1 LDVQGAIMDT
11 PLIGETAALFA
22 AVLWTVNAI
31 LFSAAGKRIGSVGV
45 NAFRILVAVGFLA
58 ATHIIILGTLIPTA
72 NSAQW
77 LWLGVSGIVG
87 LGIGDFALFAAYVI
101 IGPKRSLLLM
111 ALAPVSS
118 VLAGYFVLN
127 ETLGPL
133 ALLGIAI
140 TLVGI
145 IIVVLEKKEDK
156 DDFKIQEGK
165 KTYGFVLGVIAAIGQ
180 GVGLVISKYGM
191 VTVADDPKVPLDS
204 LSATLIRMIIGAIFI
219 WICITV
225 VGRLPRTI
233 NSLKDKQALKLT
245 SAGAFVGPFLGV
257 WLSMVAITFTEAG
270 IAMTLMS
277 LMPVV
282 VIPAVWLTHGE
293 KTTRQGIAGAL
304 IAVVGVAIIF
314 LV

>member
-1 LDVQGAIMDT
+1 MDT
-11 PLIGETAALFA
+11 PLIGETAAIFA
-22 AVLWTVNAI
+22 AVLWTANAI
-31 LFSAAGKRIGSVGV
+31 LFSQAGKRIGSVGV
-45 NAFRILVAVGFLA
+45 NAFRILVAIAFLCV
-58 ATHIIILGTLIPTA
+58 THIIILGTLIPAA

-77 LWLGVSGIVG
+77 LWLGISGIVG

-101 IGPKRSLLLM
+101 IGPKRSLLFM

-118 VLAGYFVLN
+118 VLAGYVILN

-140 TLVGI
+140 TLIGI
-145 IIVVLEKKEDK
+145 VIVVLEKREDEN
-156 DDFKIQEGK
+156 DFKIQEGK
-165 KTYGFVLGVIAAIGQ
+165 KTYGFILGIIAAVGQ

-204 LSATLIRMIIGAIFI
+204 LSATMIRMIIGAIFI
-219 WICITV
+219 WVCITV
-225 VGRLPRTI
+225 VGRLPRTVK
-233 NSLKDKQALKLT
+233 SLRDKKALKLT

-282 VIPAVWLTHGE
+282 VIPAVWLTHKE
-293 KTTRQGIAGAL
+293 KTSGQGILGAL

>member
-1 LDVQGAIMDT
+1 MAA
-11 PLIGETAALFA
+11 PLIGETAALIA

-45 NAFRILVAVGFLA
+45 NAFRILVAVVFLVV
-58 ATHIIILGTLIPTA
+58 THIIILGTLIPAA

-77 LWLGVSGIVG
+77 FWLGVSGIVG

-118 VLAGYFVLN
+118 VLAGYIILN

-133 ALLGIAI
+133 ALLGIGI
-140 TLVGI
+140 TLAGI
-145 IIVVLEKKEDK
+145 VIVVMEKKEDK
-156 DDFKIQEGK
+156 NDFKIEEGK
-165 KTYGFVLGVIAAIGQ
+165 KKYGFFLGVIAAVGQ

-191 VTVADDPKVPLDS
+191 VTVADNPDDPLDP
-204 LSATLIRMIIGAIFI
+204 LSSTLIRMIVGAMFI
-219 WICITV
+219 WISITI
-225 VGRLPRTI
+225 VGRLPRTVK
-233 NSLKDKQALKLT
+233 SLKDRQALKLT

-257 WLSMVAITFTEAG
+257 WLSMVAVMYTDVG

-282 VIPAVWLTHGE
+282 VIPAVWLTHRE
-293 KTTRQGIAGAL
+293 KTSRQGIVGAM

-314 LV
+314 MV

>member
-1 LDVQGAIMDT
+1 MDT
-11 PLIGETAALFA
+11 PLIGETAAVFA
-22 AVLWTVNAI
+22 AVLWTANAI

-45 NAFRILVAVGFLA
+45 NAFRILVAVIFLA
-58 ATHIIILGTLIPTA
+58 VTHIIIIGSLIPAA

-77 LWLGVSGIVG
+77 FWLGVSGVVG

-111 ALAPVSS
+111 ALAPVTS
-118 VLAGYFVLN
+118 VLAGYLILD

-140 TLVGI
+140 TLIGI
-145 IIVVLEKKEDK
+145 TIVIMEKKEGEN
-156 DDFKIQEGK
+156 DFKIQEGK
-165 KTYGFVLGVIAAIGQ
+165 KTYGFILGVIAAVGQ

-191 VTVADDPKVPLDS
+191 VTVANDPNVPLDS
-204 LSATLIRMIIGAIFI
+204 LSATLIRMIIGAMFI
-219 WICITV
+219 WICIMV

-257 WLSMVAITFTEAG
+257 WLSMVAITFTQAG

-282 VIPAVWLTHGE
+282 VIPAVWLTHKE
-293 KTTRQGIAGAL
+293 KTSIPSIVGAM
-304 IAVVGVAIIF
+304 ITVVGVAIIF

>member
-1 LDVQGAIMDT
+1 MAN
-11 PLIGETAALFA
+11 PLIGETAALIA

-45 NAFRILVAVGFLA
+45 NAFRILVAVLFLVV
-58 ATHIIILGTLIPTA
+58 THIIILGTLIPAA

-77 LWLGVSGIVG
+77 FWLGVSGIVG

-118 VLAGYFVLN
+118 VLAGYVILN

-133 ALLGIAI
+133 ALLGIGV

-145 IIVVLEKKEDK
+145 VIVVLEKKEDAN
-156 DDFKIQEGK
+156 DFRIEEGK
-165 KTYGFVLGVIAAIGQ
+165 KTYGFILGVIAAIGQ

-191 VTVADDPKVPLDS
+191 VTMADNPDDPLDPLS
-204 LSATLIRMIIGAIFI
+204 STLIRMVIGAMFI

-225 VGRLPRTI
+225 MGRLPKTVR
-233 NSLKDKQALKLT
+233 SLKDRQALKLT

-257 WLSMVAITFTEAG
+257 WLSMVAVMYTDVG

-282 VIPAVWLTHGE
+282 VIPAVWLTHRE
-293 KTTRQGIAGAL
+293 KTSAQGIVGAM

>member
-1 LDVQGAIMDT
+1 MAP

-22 AVLWTVNAI
+22 ALLWTANAI

-45 NAFRILVAVGFLA
+45 NAFRILVAIVFL
-58 ATHIIILGTLIPTA
+58 TVSHIIILGTLIPAA

-77 LWLGVSGIVG
+77 FWMGISGIVG

-118 VLAGYFVLN
+118 VIGGYLMLN
-127 ETLGPL
+127 EELGSL
-133 ALLGIAI
+133 ALVGIAI
-140 TLVGI
+140 TLIGI
-145 IIVVLEKKEDK
+145 IIVVMEKKEDEN
-156 DDFKIQEGK
+156 DFKIEEGK
-165 KTYGFVLGVIAAIGQ
+165 KTYGFILGVIAAVGQ

-191 VTVADDPKVPLDS
+191 KTVATDPEVPLDP
-204 LSATLIRMIIGAIFI
+204 LSATLIRMIVGAVFI

-225 VGRLPRTI
+225 AGKLPKTI
-233 NSLKDKQALKLT
+233 KSLRDKQALKLT
-245 SAGAFVGPFLGV
+245 SAGAFIGPFLGV

-277 LMPVV
+277 LMPIF
-282 VIPAVWLTHGE
+282 VIPTVFLLYRE
-293 KTTRQGIAGAL
+293 KTSMQGMAGAF
-304 IAVVGVAIIF
+304 IAVIGVAIIF

>member
-1 LDVQGAIMDT
+1 MA
-11 PLIGETAALFA
+11 PSLIGESAALFA
-22 AVLWTVNAI
+22 ALLWTANAI

-45 NAFRILVAVGFLA
+45 NAFRILVAVLFLA
-58 ATHIIILGTLIPTA
+58 VTHIIILGTLIPAA

-77 LWLGVSGIVG
+77 FWMGISGIVG

-118 VLAGYFVLN
+118 VIGGYLMLN
-127 ETLGPL
+127 EELGPL

-140 TLVGI
+140 TLMGI
-145 IIVVLEKKEDK
+145 VIVIMEKKEDK
-156 DDFKIQEGK
+156 NDFKIEEGK
-165 KTYGFVLGVIAAIGQ
+165 KTYGFVLGVIAAVGQ

-191 VTVADDPKVPLDS
+191 VTVADEPDVALDP
-204 LSATLIRMIIGAIFI
+204 LSATMIRMIIAAIFI
-219 WICITV
+219 WISILV
-225 VGRLPRTI
+225 VGRIPRTI
-233 NSLKDKQALKLT
+233 RSLKDRQALKLT

-257 WLSMVAITFTEAG
+257 WLSMVAVMYTEAG

-277 LMPVV
+277 LMPVFI
-282 VIPAVWLTHGE
+282 IPTVFLIYRE
-293 KTTRQGIAGAL
+293 KTSMRGMIGAF
-304 IAVVGVAIIF
+304 IAVLGVAIIF

>member
-1 LDVQGAIMDT
+1 MDT
-11 PLIGETAALFA
+11 PLIGETAAIFA
-22 AVLWTVNAI
+22 AVLWTANAI
-31 LFSAAGKRIGSVGV
+31 LFSAAGRRIGSVGV
-45 NAFRILVAVGFLA
+45 NAFRILVAVAFLGV
-58 ATHIIILGTLIPTA
+58 THIIILGTLVPAA
-72 NSAQW
+72 NSSQW

-118 VLAGYFVLN
+118 VLAGYVILN

-133 ALLGIAI
+133 ALFGIAI
-140 TLVGI
+140 TLIGI
-145 IIVVLEKKEDK
+145 VIVILEKKEDEN
-156 DDFKIQEGK
+156 DFKIEEGK
-165 KTYGFVLGVIAAIGQ
+165 KTYGFILGVIAAVGQ

-191 VTVADDPKVPLDS
+191 VTVADDPNVPLDS

-219 WICITV
+219 WICIMA

-257 WLSMVAITFTEAG
+257 WLSMVAITFTQAG

-282 VIPAVWLTHGE
+282 VIPAVWLTHRE
-293 KTTRQGIAGAL
+293 KTSFRSIVGAM

>member
-1 LDVQGAIMDT
+1 MDT

-22 AVLWTVNAI
+22 AVLWTANAI

-45 NAFRILVAVGFLA
+45 NAFRILLAVIFLGV
-58 ATHIIILGTLIPTA
+58 THIIILKTLIPAA

-77 LWLGVSGIVG
+77 FWLGVSGIVG

-118 VLAGYFVLN
+118 VLAGYIIL
-127 ETLGPL
+127 EEALGPL

-140 TLVGI
+140 TLIGI
-145 IIVVLEKKEDK
+145 VIVVLEKKED
-156 DDFKIQEGK
+156 DNDFKIEEGK
-165 KTYGFVLGVIAAIGQ
+165 KTYGFMLGGIAAVGQ

-191 VTVADDPKVPLDS
+191 VTVADDADVPLNS
-204 LSATLIRMIIGAIFI
+204 LSATMIRMIIGAMFI
-219 WICITV
+219 WICILV
-225 VGRLPRTI
+225 VGRLPKTI
-233 NSLKDKQALKLT
+233 NSLRDKQALKLT

-282 VIPAVWLTHGE
+282 VIPTVYLLYRERTSLRGMM
-293 KTTRQGIAGAL
+293 GAF
-304 IAVVGVAIIF
+304 IAVMGVAIIF
-314 LV
+314 LF

>member
-1 LDVQGAIMDT
+1 MDT
-11 PLIGETAALFA
+11 PLIGETAAVFA
-22 AVLWTVNAI
+22 AVLWTANAI

-45 NAFRILVAVGFLA
+45 NAFRIIVAVLFLVV
-58 ATHIIILGTLIPTA
+58 THIIILGSLIPAA

-77 LWLGVSGIVG
+77 FWLGLSGIVG

-111 ALAPVSS
+111 ALAPVTS
-118 VLAGYFVLN
+118 VLAGYLLLD
-127 ETLGPL
+127 EALGPL

-140 TLVGI
+140 TLIGI
-145 IIVVLEKKEDK
+145 IIVLLDKKEGEN
-156 DDFKIQEGK
+156 DFKIEEGK
-165 KTYGFVLGVIAAIGQ
+165 KTYGFILGIIAAIGQ

-191 VTVADDPKVPLDS
+191 VTVADDPNVPLDS
-204 LSATLIRMIIGAIFI
+204 LSATLIRMVIGAMFI
-219 WICITV
+219 WICILV

-233 NSLKDKQALKLT
+233 NSLKDKKALKLT

-282 VIPAVWLTHGE
+282 VIPAVWLTHKE
-293 KTTRQGIAGAL
+293 KTSFPSIVGAM